1 MKNRYLTILSLFIL
15 ATLPACGSP
24 SAPTMSPEDVQNTA
38 VAQAWI
44 AITQTQAAMPTATP
58 TFPSTS
64 TFTPQPTFTPLLVI
78 LPTFSQQTPAVVATP
93 TSECN
98 QVPPL
103 KPQGQLISIEI
114 KNESTGTVNLSFG
127 MNSPNKKGE
136 CVTYGFGLGKFDTIP
151 AKVLAGC
158 YWGYAWIT
166 YENGNTSNAQGT
178 QLMCITDPGII
189 YRVGVGKETIYLK

>member
-1 MKNRYLTILSLFIL
+1 MNKKYLTIL
-15 ATLPACGSP
+15 TLLLVLVLSACGP
-24 SAPTMSPEDVQNTA
+24 APAPTMSPEDVQNTA

-44 AITQTQAAMPTATP
+44 AITQTQAAIPTVTP
-58 TFPSTS
+58 TFPST
-64 TFTPQPTFTPLLVI
+64 PTFTPLPTFTALV
-78 LPTFSQQTPAVVATP
+78 LPTLAAQTPVVVAAP

-98 QVPPL
+98 QVPPI
-103 KPQGQLISIEI
+103 KPQGELINVEF

-136 CVTYGFGLGKFDTIP
+136 CVTYGFGLGKFDVLP

-158 YWGYAWIT
+158 YWGYAWVT
-166 YENGNTSNAQGT
+166 YEGGNTSTAQGT
-178 QLMCITDPGII
+178 SLMCITDPGIT